1 VHAEGASEGEVRVEE
16 VSRAPYIGR
25 RGKGRRRPRRWGHT
39 PAAAINGGGPRWRWG
54 SSGSP
59 ATGRGR
65 GGAARLGEAPGNA
78 RSS

>member
-1 VHAEGASEGEVRVEE
+1 LDRDGREDGRWWRV
-16 VSRAPYIGR
+16 V
-25 RGKGRRRPRRWGHT
+25 
-39 PAAAINGGGPRWRWG
+39 AAGSSPWWRCG

-65 GGAARLGEAPGNA
+65 GGAARLGEAPADA

>member
-1 VHAEGASEGEVRVEE
+1 LDRD
-16 VSRAPYIGR
+16 GR
-25 RGKGRRRPRRWGHT
+25 EDGRWWT
-39 PAAAINGGGPRWRWG
+39 VAAAGGGSRWQWG

-65 GGAARLGEAPGNA
+65 GGAARLGEALGDA